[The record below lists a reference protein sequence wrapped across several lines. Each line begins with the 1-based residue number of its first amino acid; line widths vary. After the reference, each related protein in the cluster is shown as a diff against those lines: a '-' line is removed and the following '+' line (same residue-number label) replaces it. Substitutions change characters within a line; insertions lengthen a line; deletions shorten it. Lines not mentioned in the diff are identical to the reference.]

1 MGSSS
6 RRAPVPDALAAFDDL
21 GLTTVRRD
29 DDGGERTTAGVVVT
43 VTRGADG
50 ELIGTIR
57 RRGSRVAVALDE
69 LSGGDTPDA
78 WATYLRAHPAA
89 LRGDRKIFAPL
100 ESRSRDRFRAGAAA
114 SERKGPP
121 PRRNSLK

>member
-1 MGSSS
+1 M
-6 RRAPVPDALAAFDDL
+6 PDALATFDAL

-29 DDGGERTTAGVVVT
+29 DDGGEWTTAGVVVT

-69 LSGGDTPDA
+69 LSGGDTPDG
-78 WATYLRAHPAA
+78 WATYLRTHPAA
-89 LRGDRKIFAPL
+89 LRGDRKVFAPL
-100 ESRSRDRFRAGAAA
+100 ESRSRDRFRTGAAA